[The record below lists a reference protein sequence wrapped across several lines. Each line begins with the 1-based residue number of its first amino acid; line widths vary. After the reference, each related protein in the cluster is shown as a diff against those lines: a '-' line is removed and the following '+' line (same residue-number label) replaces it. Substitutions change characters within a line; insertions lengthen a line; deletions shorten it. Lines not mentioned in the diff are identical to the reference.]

1 MYVLTPYE
9 VLRRNGADVQK
20 GKAYRWV
27 ESSEAGEAK
36 KAVEGSPSGPEW
48 AELPHEFGGS
58 RLPLGRVAAG
68 GQNLEANFRI
78 EDREGMG
85 AANAMRRVQWK
96 VTLWRA
102 SRRLELE

>member
-68 GQNLEANFRI
+68 GQILEAVA
-78 EDREGMG
+78 EPTW
-85 AANAMRRVQWK
+85 RRTSGLRTGRGWGLR
-96 VTLWRA
+96 TR
-102 SRRLELE
+102 